1 MIDQYRKKTS
11 EQVGN
16 ILKAVL
22 VNFIFFFKKKKKKK
36 KKLEFQ
42 TIFDN
47 SLAKYLFSKEFT
59 EGIDYISSYLPKS
72 E

>member
-22 VNFIFFFKKKKKKK
+22 VTFRDFVQKKK

>member
-1 MIDQYRKKTS
+1 MIDLYRKKTS

-16 ILKAVL
+16 TLKAV
-22 VNFIFFFKKKKKKK
+22 VVTFRDFVK

-42 TIFDN
+42 RIFDN
-47 SLAKYLFSKEFT
+47 SLAKYLFSKVFT

>member
-1 MIDQYRKKTS
+1 MIDLYRKKTS

-16 ILKAVL
+16 TLKAV
-22 VNFIFFFKKKKKKK
+22 VVTFRDFVQKK

-42 TIFDN
+42 RIFDN
-47 SLAKYLFSKEFT
+47 SLAKYLFSKVFT

>member
-16 ILKAVL
+16 TLKAV
-22 VNFIFFFKKKKKKK
+22 VVTFRDFVQKK

-42 TIFDN
+42 RIFDN
-47 SLAKYLFSKEFT
+47 SLAKYLFSKEFI
-59 EGIDYISSYLPKS
+59 EGIGYISSYLPKS

>member
-22 VNFIFFFKKKKKKK
+22 VTFRNFVQKKKK

>member
-16 ILKAVL
+16 TLKAV
-22 VNFIFFFKKKKKKK
+22 VVTFRDFVQKK

-42 TIFDN
+42 RIFDN
-47 SLAKYLFSKEFT
+47 SLPKYLFSKVFT

>member
-1 MIDQYRKKTS
+1 MIDLYRKKTS

-16 ILKAVL
+16 TLKAV
-22 VNFIFFFKKKKKKK
+22 VVTFRDFVQKKK

-42 TIFDN
+42 RIFDN
-47 SLAKYLFSKEFT
+47 SLAKYLFSKVFT

>member
-22 VNFIFFFKKKKKKK
+22 VTFRDFVQKKKK

>member
-16 ILKAVL
+16 TLKAV
-22 VNFIFFFKKKKKKK
+22 VVTFRDFVQKKK
-36 KKLEFQ
+36 KKLEFHR
-42 TIFDN
+42 IFDN
-47 SLAKYLFSKEFT
+47 SLAKYLFSKGFT

>member
-22 VNFIFFFKKKKKKK
+22 VTFRDFVQKKKKKIRV
-36 KKLEFQ
+36 L
-42 TIFDN
+42 DN
-47 SLAKYLFSKEFT
+47 F
-59 EGIDYISSYLPKS
+59 
-72 E
+72 

>member
-22 VNFIFFFKKKKKKK
+22 VTFRDFVQKKKKKKK
-36 KKLEFQ
+36 IRVL
-42 TIFDN
+42 DN
-47 SLAKYLFSKEFT
+47 F
-59 EGIDYISSYLPKS
+59 
-72 E
+72 

>member
-16 ILKAVL
+16 TLKAV
-22 VNFIFFFKKKKKKK
+22 VVTFRDFVK

-42 TIFDN
+42 RIFDN
-47 SLAKYLFSKEFT
+47 SLAKYLFSKEFI
-59 EGIDYISSYLPKS
+59 EGIGYISSYLSKS

>member
-16 ILKAVL
+16 TLKAV
-22 VNFIFFFKKKKKKK
+22 VVTFRDFVQKKKK
-36 KKLEFQ
+36 KKLEFHR
-42 TIFDN
+42 IFDN
-47 SLAKYLFSKEFT
+47 SLAKYLFAKGFT